1 MKTKNPV
8 GRPPVAD
15 KAKNRSMSLNN
26 AEYAK
31 FRQLGGIKWLKKI
44 IYLEYLNK
52 CLAEWNKSQLQHD
65 DDWVI

>member
-15 KAKNRSMSLNN
+15 KAKNRSMSLND

-31 FRQLGGIKWLKKI
+31 FKQRGGIKWLKS
-44 IYLEYLNK
+44 YLRMPILTFSKDNNY
-52 CLAEWNKSQLQHD
+52 
-65 DDWVI
+65 